1 MRAIDPRRIIGCVV
15 YPAASIASPG
25 VVKHTEGDRYPL
37 GELDGTTTERITHIA
52 QAFTAAGL
60 KSPILD
66 NIRAEIWLKLWGN
79 LSFNPISALTHSTLV
94 DLCQYPLTRTLAQA
108 MMTEAQAIAHK
119 LGIEFRVT
127 IEKRIDGAEKIGK
140 HKTSMLQD
148 IEAGREPEIDG
159 LLGSVI
165 ELGRLTDISTPHLDA
180 VYALVKLL
188 ARTTAADRLC
198 VRAVT
203 REFLDRAVNAVPAG
217 DEPAAV
223 R

>member
-1 MRAIDPRRIIGCVV
+1 
-15 YPAASIASPG
+15 
-25 VVKHTEGDRYPL
+25 
-37 GELDGTTTERITHIA
+37 
-52 QAFTAAGL
+52 
-60 KSPILD
+60 
-66 NIRAEIWLKLWGN
+66 
-79 LSFNPISALTHSTLV
+79 
-94 DLCQYPLTRTLAQA
+94 
-108 MMTEAQAIAHK
+108 MMTEAQSIAHK

-165 ELGRLTDISTPHLDA
+165 ELGRLTDTSTPHLDA